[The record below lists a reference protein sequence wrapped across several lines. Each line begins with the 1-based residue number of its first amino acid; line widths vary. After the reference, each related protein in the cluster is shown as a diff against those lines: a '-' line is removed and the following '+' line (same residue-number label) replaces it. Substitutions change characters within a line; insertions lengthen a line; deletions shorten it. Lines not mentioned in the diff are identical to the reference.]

1 MAYAL
6 CGSLDARERKR
17 ERHATRT
24 HTRHAQC
31 LARKER
37 VTIGDH
43 ARKKQQQT
51 MSQGAREGGDQNY
64 TSFPAVST
72 EELLSV
78 LHELNLSITAE
89 DVARP
94 QGAMVQKV
102 YLAFLDTLAGTM
114 QEMLE
119 KQRDSLC
126 EPLECKEIYE
136 DGVAWL
142 LFFREVRTMMEAA
155 TVHDFHLQDLTRPT
169 PKRFKRHM
177 SALVNFFRFRSDRLA
192 EFDELVLET
201 EDLENRRIELEDGIE
216 QARSAIEKIV
226 SQRKSDEPRVKQLQE
241 ENLAHSDRLLD
252 MKKEQSRLLAEV
264 DALKGEKTDAI
275 QKQTDVQYQLQIV
288 STELTKLQARIVT
301 RPDDIK
307 RDVRDMQVQVQGERV
322 SLGESE
328 RKARELSA
336 KMDVLTQLDADI
348 AASMAV
354 MDQVAADME
363 RTAREARALQDT
375 KINMSAHTH
384 EHSTQMHR
392 LEQLDRQVKLAS
404 ERLERARRGL
414 EASRID
420 RQAKLETLGA
430 RLTEVSRLRKER
442 HTMAELKNHEAADI
456 ERQLA
461 TVLQEHEAHYAKMQL
476 EKEALCRTAT
486 AYMDTLARAL
496 VLPSATAAQTPTST
510 SMAPG

>member
-1 MAYAL
+1 
-6 CGSLDARERKR
+6 
-17 ERHATRT
+17 
-24 HTRHAQC
+24 
-31 LARKER
+31 
-37 VTIGDH
+37 
-43 ARKKQQQT
+43 
-51 MSQGAREGGDQNY
+51 
-64 TSFPAVST
+64 
-72 EELLSV
+72 
-78 LHELNLSITAE
+78 
-89 DVARP
+89 
-94 QGAMVQKV
+94 
-102 YLAFLDTLAGTM
+102 
-114 QEMLE
+114 
-119 KQRDSLC
+119 
-126 EPLECKEIYE
+126 
-136 DGVAWL
+136 
-142 LFFREVRTMMEAA
+142 MMEAA

-375 KINMSAHTH
+375 KTNMSAHTH

-414 EASRID
+414 EASRVD